1 MCGRYAMFAQ
11 NGGKALERLK
21 TFAKRQGILLTEG
34 EIFPGM
40 AVPALVSLSPFPRLR
55 ELWWGFPSAAG
66 TQRLVINARRETVR
80 ERRLFA
86 GCLKERRCAVIST
99 GFFEWSHDTEHRKY
113 IFTLP
118 GKEILY
124 LAGIYREGPRGGELV
139 ILTTAANASMEPV
152 HNRMPV
158 IVPQDLLPLWL
169 DDPDKAESLLEFE
182 PPALEHSLFYS
193 DERCLSSE
201 GF

>member
-11 NGGKALERLK
+11 NGGEALDRLQA
-21 TFAKRQGILLTEG
+21 FAKRQGILLPEG

-40 AVPALVSLSPFPRLR
+40 AVPVMVSLSPSPRLR
-55 ELWWGFPSAAG
+55 ELWWGFPSPAG
-66 TQRLVINARRETVR
+66 SQRLVINARRESVR

-86 GCLKERRCAVIST
+86 GCLEERRCAVIST

-124 LAGIYREGPRGGELV
+124 LAGIYREGPRGGEFV

-169 DDPDKAESLLEFE
+169 GEPDKAESLMEFE
-182 PPALEHSLFYS
+182 PPALERSLCCS
-193 DERCLSSE
+193 DERHLS
-201 GF
+201 